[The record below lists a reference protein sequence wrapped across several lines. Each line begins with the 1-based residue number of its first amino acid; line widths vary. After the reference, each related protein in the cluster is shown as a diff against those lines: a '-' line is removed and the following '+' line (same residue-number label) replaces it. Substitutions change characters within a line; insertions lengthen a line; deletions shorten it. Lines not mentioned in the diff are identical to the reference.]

1 MRKIFGKIIVLST
14 VLLLL
19 SCDKDFNTIG
29 SEIIGDGHYEFDKY
43 TVQNLKAYSKATG
56 AVQSNNLP
64 VNSLGV
70 FSDDFF
76 GTNISEFVSQVEL
89 ERVAPNFG
97 VDIQITNN
105 DSVYLYVPY
114 FSRRTATGTGNLPNS
129 YALESVYGNANTS
142 FNLKIFENKYF
153 LRDFDAVNPSERQKY
168 FSDDKGLIETV
179 SLSGSPL
186 QLNDGANPAENL
198 EFKFSNSEHIVFKT
212 NGEGAYVN
220 NSGVIVTD
228 VNDRIIKE
236 RFVPGMWI
244 NLDKDFF
251 KNKILLA
258 NSGNLLNQSNFKEYF
273 KGLYFKVEA
282 NLGEAGAL
290 AQLDFSKAVIHI
302 QYRSRENASADLK
315 KKTFKLNL
323 KGNTVNFFT
332 YTKTSDYQNG
342 LNDSDF
348 NFGDDK
354 LYLKGGD
361 GSVAFI
367 DLFGNQDIDDENLS
381 GLPNGIP
388 DELDELRANK
398 WLINDAVV
406 TFYVNNSGQNAP
418 RRIYLYD
425 VNNGIPLL
433 DYTEDLTSNA
443 DTKLNKSIYG
453 GILQV
458 DNQGDGILYK
468 FKIRGHINKIL
479 NSTNPSDLK
488 NVRLGLVVTENIN
501 ITNLASV
508 RTPFS
513 YPVLLPT
520 GTPDQVISRLP
531 VSHVMN
537 PLGTIL
543 YGSNTTDLSK
553 KMKLEIYYTKP
564 N

>member
-1 MRKIFGKIIVLST
+1 MRKIFGKIVVLST
-14 VLLLL
+14 ILLLL

-43 TVQNLKAYSKATG
+43 TVQNLKAYSKETG

-64 VNSLGV
+64 VNSLGIYN
-70 FSDDFF
+70 DPFF

-89 ERVAPNFG
+89 ERVAPTFG
-97 VDIQITNN
+97 VDVQITNN

-114 FSRRTATGTGNLPNS
+114 FSTRTATGTGNLPNS
-129 YALESVYGNANTS
+129 YKLESVHGNTETS
-142 FNLKIFENKYF
+142 INLKIYENKYF

-168 FSDDKGLIETV
+168 FSDDKSLIETV

-186 QLNDGANPAENL
+186 QLNDSANPAENS
-198 EFKFSNSEHIVFKT
+198 EFKFSNSEYIIFKT

-220 NSGVIVTD
+220 NSGAIVTE
-228 VNDRIIKE
+228 VNDRVIKE

-244 NLDKDFF
+244 NLNKEFF
-251 KNKILLA
+251 RTKVLQA
-258 NSGNLLNQSNFKEYF
+258 NASSLLNQNNFKEFF

-282 NLGEAGAL
+282 NSGEAGAL

-302 QYRSRENASADLK
+302 QYRSRDNASADLK

-332 YTKTSDYQNG
+332 YTKTSDYQNV

-348 NFGDDK
+348 NLGDPY

-367 DLFGNQDIDDENLS
+367 DLFGSQDINDENLS
-381 GLPNGIP
+381 GQPNGVP

-398 WLINDAVV
+398 WLINDAVI
-406 TFYVNNSGQNAP
+406 TFFISNSGQKALK
-418 RRIYLYD
+418 RIYLYD

-458 DNQGDGILYK
+458 DSQGDGILYK

-479 NSTNPSDLK
+479 NSTNTADLK

-508 RTPFS
+508 KTPFS
-513 YPVLLPT
+513 FPVLLPT
-520 GTPDQVISRLP
+520 GTPDQVVSKVP
-531 VSHVMN
+531 VSSVMN

-543 YGSNTTDLSK
+543 FGSNTTDEK